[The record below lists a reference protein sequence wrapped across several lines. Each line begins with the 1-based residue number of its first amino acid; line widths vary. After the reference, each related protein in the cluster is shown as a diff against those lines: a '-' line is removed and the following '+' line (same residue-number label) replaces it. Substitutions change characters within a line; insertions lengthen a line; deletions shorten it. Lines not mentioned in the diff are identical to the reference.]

1 MISTMEK
8 DFVKVDGTMQLVP
21 KELPDWYGIP
31 DIGFI
36 YNGTWND
43 PHLEFKGK
51 RYNSVSIEETM
62 WSYFNE
68 WCEEVCEEPTE
79 ELFVDYMQ
87 ANEDE
92 VYELLE
98 NA

>member
-8 DFVKVDGTMQLVP
+8 DFVEVDGAMQLVP
-21 KELPDWYGIP
+21 KELPDWCGIP

-36 YNGTWND
+36 FVNTWND
-43 PHLEFKGK
+43 PYLEYKGK
-51 RYNSVSIEETM
+51 RYNSVPIEETM

-68 WCEEVCEEPTE
+68 WCEETCEKPTQ
-79 ELFVDYMQ
+79 ELFVDYIQ
-87 ANEDE
+87 ANADE

>member
-8 DFVKVDGTMQLVP
+8 DLVKANGEFKLVP

-31 DIGFI
+31 NIGFI
-36 YNGTWND
+36 YNGSWND
-43 PHLEFKGK
+43 PHLEYKGK
-51 RYNSVSIEETM
+51 RYNSVPIEETM

-68 WCEEVCEEPTE
+68 WCEETCEKPTE

-87 ANEDE
+87 ANADD